1 MVGLASPFVIANLLK
16 LSLSLTG
23 GTPRLIE
30 AGVIWVCSLEF
41 LQSLLYDL
49 LLPFLAYLLVL
60 NLRNALLDSVD
71 QGHLVDWVGK
81 SEG

>member
-1 MVGLASPFVIANLLK
+1 MVGLTSPFVIADVLR
-16 LSLSLTG
+16 LSLALTG
-23 GTPRLIE
+23 GAPHRIE

-71 QGHLVDWVGK
+71 QGHLVDWVRK

>member
-1 MVGLASPFVIANLLK
+1 MVGLASPFVIAEV
-16 LSLSLTG
+16 LSLALTG
-23 GTPRLIE
+23 STPRLVE
-30 AGVIWVCSLEF
+30 AGIIWVCRLEF

-71 QGHLVDWVGK
+71 QGRLVDWVGK

>member
-1 MVGLASPFVIANLLK
+1 MVGLASPFVIAEV
-16 LSLSLTG
+16 LSLALTG
-23 GTPRLIE
+23 STPRLVE
-30 AGVIWVCSLEF
+30 AGIIWVCRLEF

-71 QGHLVDWVGK
+71 QGHLVDWVRK

>member
-1 MVGLASPFVIANLLK
+1 MVGLASPFVIADVLS

-30 AGVIWVCSLEF
+30 TGIIWVCSLEF

-60 NLRNALLDSVD
+60 NLRNAQLDSVD

-81 SEG
+81 SKG

>member
-1 MVGLASPFVIANLLK
+1 MVGLASPFVIAEV
-16 LSLSLTG
+16 LSLALTG
-23 GTPRLIE
+23 STPRLVE
-30 AGVIWVCSLEF
+30 AGIIWVCRLEF

-49 LLPFLAYLLVL
+49 LLPFLAHLLVL

-71 QGHLVDWVGK
+71 QGHLVDWVRK

>member
-1 MVGLASPFVIANLLK
+1 MVGLASPFVIAEV
-16 LSLSLTG
+16 LSLALTG
-23 GTPRLIE
+23 STPRLVE
-30 AGVIWVCSLEF
+30 AGIIWVCRLEL

-81 SEG
+81 PEG